1 MKRFLVMPPL
11 ISVCFDWLIHVPLPQ
26 AAQAR
31 NFSIGIVAKHSGNFK
46 ISIVVLGGEGGG
58 GVEGGNLSFL

>member
-1 MKRFLVMPPL
+1 MKRFLVMPLL
-11 ISVCFDWLIHVPLPQ
+11 ISVCFDWLIHVLLPQ

-31 NFSIGIVAKHSGNFK
+31 NISIGIVAKHPGNFK
-46 ISIVVLGGEGGG
+46 ISIVVLGGG